1 MNSTSVSLAFTVLLA
16 ACLSSC
22 ETSSSSG
29 GQVIKYPTVD
39 EMASYESQWGMHP
52 RQIKPRLRQAE
63 PGDSVAPSAPAPQ
76 PSAAAP
82 APLKELP
89 SEQPAAAAVPSQL
102 R

>member
-1 MNSTSVSLAFTVLLA
+1 MNSKSVSLALTLLLA

-39 EMASYESQWGMHP
+39 DMARYESQWGMQP

-63 PGDSVAPSAPAPQ
+63 PGDTIAPSPTVQTSAP
-76 PSAAAP
+76 AP

-89 SEQPAAAAVPSQL
+89 TEQTAPAEVPSQL